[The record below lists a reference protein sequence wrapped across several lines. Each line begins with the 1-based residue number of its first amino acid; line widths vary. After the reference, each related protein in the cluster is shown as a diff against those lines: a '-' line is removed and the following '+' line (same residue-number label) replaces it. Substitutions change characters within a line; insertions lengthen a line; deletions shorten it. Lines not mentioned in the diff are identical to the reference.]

1 LVGKECL
8 RKKNEIIKSKMKVA
22 IVQNRIVVGGI
33 VHVMMNMIEYLN
45 QQGIKPDI
53 VTLKSAYD
61 EEGLKK
67 LFNKRVD
74 FRLKKIFYDIK
85 LPYEWN
91 LLWFN
96 LLLRKYARKY
106 DLIIS
111 HNNVSYLGPNIPTL
125 SYIHFP
131 RKNRV
136 LSKWRSLHNKS
147 AGKLHPFVI
156 GRDPFYLARGLYS
169 FDRKFRPNE
178 VVMANSEYT
187 RNEIERTYKIK
198 DEEIIVAYPPIVDV
212 EKESSSLC
220 GSRKNVMTLGRFV
233 ASKRQI
239 EQIRIAK
246 SLPQYQF
253 FICGFVDDRSYF
265 EKCRQLV
272 EDEEIEN
279 VSLHPDLESAELKRI
294 FRSSAFF
301 LHSVRN
307 EPFGIT
313 AIQAIQNGCI
323 PIVHD
328 SGGQKETV
336 TIAALRYQDKEEA
349 IEKLKTLSEMEDVSL
364 QRFHH
369 ELMNNLDKFTEEAFN
384 RQMDK
389 AMKKLSF

>member
-1 LVGKECL
+1 M
-8 RKKNEIIKSKMKVA
+8 KSQTSEMRVA

-33 VHVMMNMIEYLN
+33 VHVMMNMIEHLN

-61 EEGLKK
+61 EEGLKQ
-67 LFNKRVD
+67 LFNKSVD
-74 FRLKKIFYDIK
+74 FRLKKIFHNFK
-85 LPYEWN
+85 MPYEWN

-96 LLLRKYARKY
+96 LLLRKYARNY

-111 HNNVSYLGPNIPTL
+111 HNNVSFLGPDIPTL

-131 RKNRV
+131 RKARV
-136 LSKWRSLHNKS
+136 LSKWRSIHDPG
-147 AGKLHPFVI
+147 AGKMHPLLI
-156 GRDPFYLARGLYS
+156 SRDPFYLARGLYS
-169 FDRKFRPNE
+169 LNREFRSNE
-178 VVMANSEYT
+178 VVMANSEFT
-187 RNEIERTYKIK
+187 RNEIARYYKIDPK
-198 DEEIIVAYPPIVDV
+198 EIIVAYPPIVNL
-212 EKESSSLC
+212 EKGSAPLS

-246 SLPQYQF
+246 KLPRYHF

-265 EKCRQLV
+265 EKCRQTIR
-272 EDEEIEN
+272 DEQIQN
-279 VSLHPDLESAELKRI
+279 VSLHPDLESAELKKI
-294 FRSSAFF
+294 FQSSAYF

-323 PIVHD
+323 PVVHD

-336 TIAALRYQDKEEA
+336 RIASLRYQDEEEA
-349 IEKLKTLSEMEDVSL
+349 IAKLRTLSEMDDASL
-364 QRFHH
+364 QSFHA
-369 ELMNNLDKFTEEAFN
+369 ELKDNLDKFTEEAFY
-384 RQMDK
+384 RQMEK
-389 AMKKLSF
+389 AMKKLSFNA